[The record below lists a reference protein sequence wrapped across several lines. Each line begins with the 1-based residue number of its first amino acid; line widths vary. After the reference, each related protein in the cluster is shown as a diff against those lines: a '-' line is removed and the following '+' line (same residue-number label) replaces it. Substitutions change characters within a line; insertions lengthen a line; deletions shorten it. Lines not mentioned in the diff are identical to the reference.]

1 MTLQN
6 PPGSS
11 PRLLDSVREAIRIRH
26 YSRRTEQA
34 YVTWIRR
41 FIVFHGK
48 RHPRELGEREVTAF
62 LSSLAA
68 RGVSASTQNQALSAV
83 LFLFEVVLGHR
94 LAWMNEI
101 VRAQR
106 PVRLPVVLSREE
118 VSSLLSRLR
127 GPVWLM
133 ASLMYGA
140 GLRLL
145 ECVELRVKDINFDW
159 AELTIRDGK
168 GGKD

>member
-1 MTLQN
+1 MDQRFSQASG
-6 PPGSS
+6 PEASS
-11 PRLLDSVREAIRIRH
+11 KLLDRVRHAVRLRH

-34 YVTWIRR
+34 YVSWIRR

-62 LSSLAA
+62 LSSLAT
-68 RGVSASTQNQALSAV
+68 RGVSASTQNQALSAI
-83 LFLFEVVLGHR
+83 LFLYEVVVGER
-94 LAWMNEI
+94 LAWMNDI

-106 PVRLPVVLSREE
+106 PVRLPVVLSRHE
-118 VSSLLSRLR
+118 VSSLLSRLH
-127 GPVWLM
+127 GPVCLM

-145 ECVELRVKDINFDW
+145 ECVELRVKDLNFDRG
-159 AELTIRDGK
+159 E
-168 GGKD
+168 